1 MYCGK
6 KVAFVFP
13 GQGAQYVSMASDF
26 IEASKK
32 NREVLESFD
41 KAHSTQLLSIMAQG
55 PVESLKETKFTQPAI
70 LFHSVCAKS
79 ALCDVVDNLD
89 ADFVAG
95 HSLGEFSALVAS
107 GVLTLTDAMF
117 LVHKRGQFMMSAN
130 TEASF
135 AMSAIVGLSPSMV
148 KDICHRASDVG
159 VVVAAN
165 YNTPVQTV
173 ISGSKTGVKRAAELA
188 KDAGAKMVIPLV
200 MGGPFHSPL
209 IAKAGEDLAEEM
221 EKMSF
226 SDGNIPIVS
235 NVDAL
240 PTTDSAKVKS
250 NLQKQVYSSVLWVDS
265 VEYMIEQGVEV
276 FIEFGPGRVVSGMIK
291 KIFRKAKIFNVDK
304 LTDIE
309 RVKTQLEKMSLE
321 QK

>member
-1 MYCGK
+1 MFCGK

-130 TEASF
+130 TEADF

-173 ISGSKTGVKRAAELA
+173 ISGSKTGVDRAGELA

-200 MGGPFHSPL
+200 VGGPFHSPL
-209 IAKAGEDLAEEM
+209 IAK
-221 EKMSF
+221 
-226 SDGNIPIVS
+226 I
-235 NVDAL
+235 
-240 PTTDSAKVKS
+240 
-250 NLQKQVYSSVLWVDS
+250 
-265 VEYMIEQGVEV
+265 
-276 FIEFGPGRVVSGMIK
+276 GRAHV
-291 KIFRKAKIFNVDK
+291 
-304 LTDIE
+304 
-309 RVKTQLEKMSLE
+309 
-321 QK
+321 